1 MANLKVDFLGM
12 HFPNPFML
20 ASGPPTRTA
29 AMIRRAFDA
38 GWGGAV
44 TKTILF
50 QPSPDRQPRL
60 QAHRNEGRNI
70 GMENIEVLSQ
80 LSVEQWQKDLAEL
93 KAAYPERP
101 VWASLAASEKA
112 EWMRL
117 SEILQETGIDALEL
131 NVSCP
136 HGMPDRGMGAFIG
149 QNAELTGQ
157 VVSWVKSVAKI
168 PVIVKL
174 TPNVTDISFVAKAA
188 QNAGADGLCASN
200 SVASLNGI
208 DLDTLDPTPSVGG
221 YSIFGGYSGPGIKP
235 IALRCVAKIAKATGL
250 PVSGLG
256 GVDEWADTVEFFAV
270 GAATVQVCTS
280 VMWRGYGF
288 INELTTGLNGY
299 LDKKGYPDIYS
310 ILGVA
315 LPKIVD
321 FPSLPTNRQV
331 QAQVDDRCTGC
342 LNCVISC
349 NDSGFQ
355 AIHGTKGNPVKI
367 DATKC
372 DGCGLCIMVCPQNSI
387 RMIARTV

>member
-1 MANLKVDFLGM
+1 MANLEVDFLGM

-50 QPSPDRQPRL
+50 QPSPDRRPRL
-60 QAHRNEGRNI
+60 KAHRNEGRNI

-80 LSVEQWQKDLAEL
+80 LSVEQWQNDLAEL

-101 VWASLAASEKA
+101 VWASLGASEKS
-112 EWMRL
+112 EWIRL
-117 SEILQETGIDALEL
+117 TEMIQETSIDALEL

-136 HGMPDRGMGAFIG
+136 HGMPGRGMGAFIG

-157 VVSWVKSVAKI
+157 VVAWVKGVAKI

-174 TPNVTDISFVAKAA
+174 TPNVTDIAFVAKAA
-188 QNAGADGLCASN
+188 QNSGADGLCASN

-221 YSIFGGYSGPGIKP
+221 FSIYGGYSGPGIKP

-256 GVDEWADTVEFFAV
+256 GIDEWADTVEFFAV
-270 GAATVQVCTS
+270 GAVTVQVCTT

-288 INELTTGLNGY
+288 INDLKAGLNGY
-299 LDKKGYPDIYS
+299 LDKKGYPDIRS

-321 FPSLPTNRQV
+321 FPSLPLNSRV
-331 QAQVDDRCTGC
+331 QAQVDESCNGC
-342 LNCVISC
+342 LKCVTSC
-349 NDSGFQ
+349 NDAGFQ
-355 AIHGTKGNPVKI
+355 AIRGTKGKKVTI
-367 DATKC
+367 DSDKC
-372 DGCGLCIMVCPQNSI
+372 DGCGLCEMVCPLNSI
-387 RMIARTV
+387 TMVAC

>member
-12 HFPNPFML
+12 HFSNPFML

-29 AMIRRAFDA
+29 AMIRRAFEA

-80 LSVEQWQKDLAEL
+80 LSVEQWQNDLAEL
-93 KAAYPERP
+93 KSAYPERP
-101 VWASLAASEKA
+101 VWASLAASQKD
-112 EWMRL
+112 EWIRL

-136 HGMPDRGMGAFIG
+136 HGMPARGMGAFIG

-157 VVSWVKSVAKI
+157 VVTWVKSVAKI

-174 TPNVTDISFVAKAA
+174 TPNVTDIAFVAIAA
-188 QNAGADGLCASN
+188 RNSGADGLCASN

-208 DLDTLDPTPSVGG
+208 DLDTLDPTPAVGG
-221 YSIFGGYSGPGIKP
+221 FSSYGGYSGPGIKP

-250 PVSGLG
+250 PISGLG
-256 GVDEWADTVEFFAV
+256 GIDEWADTIEFFAV
-270 GAATVQVCTS
+270 GATTVQVCTS

-288 INELTTGLNGY
+288 IDDLTKGLNKY
-299 LDKKGYPDIYS
+299 LDNKGYPDILS
-310 ILGVA
+310 IIGVA

-321 FPSLPTNRQV
+321 FGSLPLSSRM
-331 QAQVDDRCTGC
+331 QAQVTDNCNGC
-342 LNCVISC
+342 LNCVTSC

-355 AIHGTKGNPVKI
+355 AITGVKGKPVSV
-367 DATKC
+367 DTSRC
-372 DGCGLCIMVCPQNSI
+372 DGCGLCIMVCPRDGI
-387 RMIARTV
+387 RLVPR

>member
-29 AMIRRAFDA
+29 AMIRRAFAA

-50 QPSPDRQPRL
+50 QPTPDHQPRL

-80 LSVEQWQKDLAEL
+80 LSVAQWQKDLAEL

-101 VWASLAASEKA
+101 VWASLAASDKD
-112 EWMRL
+112 EWIRL

-157 VVSWVKSVAKI
+157 VVAWVKSVAKI

-174 TPNVTDISFVAKAA
+174 MPNVTDIAFVAKAA
-188 QNAGADGLCASN
+188 QNGGADGLCASN

-221 YSIFGGYSGPGIKP
+221 FSIYGGYSGPGIKP

-250 PVSGLG
+250 PISGLG
-256 GVDEWADTVEFFAV
+256 GIDEWRDTIEFLAV
-270 GAATVQVCTS
+270 GAATVQLCTA
-280 VMWRGYGF
+280 VMWRGYGI
-288 INELTTGLNGY
+288 INDLLSGLNGY
-299 LDKKGYPDIYS
+299 LDQKGYPDIQS

-321 FPSLPTNRQV
+321 FPSLPLTWRV
-331 QAQVDDRCTGC
+331 QAQVDETCIGC
-342 LNCVISC
+342 LDCVTSC

-355 AIHGTKGNPVKI
+355 AIRGTKGKPVTI
-367 DATKC
+367 DASRC
-372 DGCGLCIMVCPQNSI
+372 DGCGLCLMVCPQDSI
-387 RMIARTV
+387 RLVPR